1 MKPLGPRTSLAEE
14 PYRSEGDMP
23 RTARFP
29 TLIGATSV
37 ALAVVVACAPEP
49 QADYPRN
56 PAAFDEKAPYEP
68 VFDPANF
75 SDPQPNPY
83 FPLEPGTRTVFEGGD
98 ERVEVTVTGE
108 TKEIAGVTATV
119 VTDRVYANGELIEDT
134 VDWYATDNVGNV
146 WYLGEETAEYEN
158 GQVVTTAGSWEAL
171 VDGAQPGIIMLF
183 DPRAD
188 DAYRQEFYAGEAE
201 DVAMVFALDETVS
214 VPTGRYEHVLV
225 TEDWSLLDPDVH
237 ERKWY
242 AQGVGVVFEEIV
254 AGGSGSLELV
264 EVGPAD

>member
-1 MKPLGPRTSLAEE
+1 MHRYVRSLA
-14 PYRSEGDMP
+14 GIG
-23 RTARFP
+23 P
-29 TLIGATSV
+29 T
-37 ALAVVVACAPEP
+37 ALAVAMVAACASPAESGP
-49 QADYPRN
+49 PRN
-56 PAAFDEKAPYEP
+56 PSVYVEGAEYEP
-68 VFDPANF
+68 SFNPENF

-108 TKEIAGVTATV
+108 TREIAGVTATV
-119 VTDRVYANGELIEDT
+119 VTDQVFVAGELIEDT
-134 VDWYATDNVGNV
+134 TDWYATDNVGNV

-158 GQVVTTAGSWEAL
+158 GELTTTAGSWEAG

-183 DPRAD
+183 DPRVG

-201 DVAMVFALDETVS
+201 DVATVFALDEAVS
-214 VPTGRYEHVLV
+214 VPTGSYEHVLV
-225 TEDWSLLDPDVH
+225 TEDWSLLDPEVH

-254 AGGSGSLELV
+254 AGGSGTLALV